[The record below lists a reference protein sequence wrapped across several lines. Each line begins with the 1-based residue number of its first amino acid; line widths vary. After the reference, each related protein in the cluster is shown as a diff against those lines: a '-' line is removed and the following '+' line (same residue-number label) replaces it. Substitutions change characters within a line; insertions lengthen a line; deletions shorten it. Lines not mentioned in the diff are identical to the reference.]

1 MSGLFRVPFLEDEV
15 TTSWLSRLARANDH
29 SPYVFCSDVGLSLIG
44 VGRGDKEELTK
55 LALIS
60 GEPLSSISARALR
73 AVEKA
78 SIQLA
83 GETFPTRMLRKGKTF
98 FCPLCLQQDDRDA
111 KRAPGTRRYQRVA
124 WIFGAIQT
132 CQVHNCSLLG
142 LPDARGY
149 QALDYCARLEAVSVP
164 DQPADSREASAFEK
178 FLYER
183 LSGRRDHG
191 TLLDD
196 LSLSTCIDLSFLLG
210 VPASL
215 GRGQSYRGL
224 DQASR
229 RVAVNSGFKVLQAG
243 DRGITG
249 LLTDL
254 AADRNKRG
262 EFGGVQFYGQL
273 YDRLAKSYAVAEFDR
288 VREVIRQHA
297 SLTIPMPTG
306 TRLFGECIETPWLTV
321 TEVARQ
327 GGVAPSVIRKLLKD
341 DGNRGPENRLVCKE
355 VAAELAQTL
364 NGSLTHD
371 QAAAVLEV
379 PRGVFPRFV
388 QAGLITACSPIVM
401 QGLPANGVKARFPGN
416 DIRNLRR
423 RLIESACG
431 PLNENM
437 VSVREASRGSKV
449 PLTAI
454 ARLLLDGKLAAGH
467 LDGGGSLFERI
478 KIDPNAL
485 LTAVGQASG
494 LSTQLAAARIG
505 VSKVAMIR
513 LRDKQIIPSHHIKS
527 LRQEVYVFSEHD
539 LKVFEGQYVSLGRL
553 SRLWGIHRNRICQR
567 MRELGMS
574 SAFPREDV
582 ECHLLRRDDIKR
594 LRQSLVS
601 YRH

>member
-29 SPYVFCSDVGLSLIG
+29 SPYVFCSDLGLSLIG
-44 VGRGDKEELTK
+44 VGRGDEEELTK

-73 AVEKA
+73 AAEKA

-149 QALDYCARLEAVSVP
+149 QALDYCTRLEAVSVP

-196 LSLSTCIDLSFLLG
+196 LSLFTCIDLSFLLG

-229 RVAVNSGFKVLQAG
+229 RVAANSGFKVLQAG
-243 DRGITG
+243 ERGIEV

-254 AADRNKRG
+254 SADRNKRS
-262 EFGGVQFYGQL
+262 EFGGAQFYGQL

-288 VREVIRQHA
+288 VREIIRQHA
-297 SLTIPMPTG
+297 KRTIPMPTG
-306 TRLFGECIETPWLTV
+306 TRLFGQCIETPWVTV

-327 GGVAPSVIRKLLKD
+327 SGIAPSVIRKLLKA
-341 DGNRGPENRLVCKE
+341 DGNRAPENCLVCNE
-355 VAAELAQTL
+355 VADGLARTL

-371 QAAAVLEV
+371 QAAALLEV

-388 QAGLITACSPIVM
+388 QAGLVTVCPPTVVPG
-401 QGLPANGVKARFPGN
+401 QPASGVKTRYPGM
-416 DIRNLRR
+416 DIRNLRQR
-423 RLIESACG
+423 FIEASSAS
-431 PLNENM
+431 LSDRM
-437 VSVREASRGSKV
+437 ISAREASRLSKV
-449 PLTAI
+449 PLTTI
-454 ARLLLDGKLAAGH
+454 ARLLLDGKLAAAH
-467 LDGGGSLFERI
+467 LEGGGSLFERI
-478 KIDPNAL
+478 KIDPDAL
-485 LTAVGQASG
+485 LRAVDQASG

-505 VSKVAMIR
+505 VSKVAMSR
-513 LRDKQIIPSHHIKS
+513 LRDKQIIPSRHIKS
-527 LRQEVYVFSEHD
+527 PRQDVYVFSEHD
-539 LKVFEGQYVSLGRL
+539 LRVFEGQYVSLGRL
-553 SRLWGIHRNRICQR
+553 SRQWGIHRNRICQR

-582 ECHLLRRDDIKR
+582 ECHLLRRGDAER
-594 LRQSLVS
+594 LRE
-601 YRH
+601 RM